1 MTQSTAGPRRR
12 NGSDS
17 RLTLTD
23 APLTRDEV
31 INRGEKAAQLL
42 GAPVM
47 TLVVQSLV
55 QEIADEWMET
65 DPKEVQ
71 KREGLH
77 AESRALARVLNRLA
91 SMSGQAMSLSEDVQR
106 AELAAQQLRANSAG
120 YGE

>member
-1 MTQSTAGPRRR
+1 
-12 NGSDS
+12 
-17 RLTLTD
+17 
-23 APLTRDEV
+23 
-31 INRGEKAAQLL
+31 
-42 GAPVM
+42 VM

>member
-1 MTQSTAGPRRR
+1 MTQNTAGPRRR

>member
-1 MTQSTAGPRRR
+1 MTQSTGGPRRR

-77 AESRALARVLNRLA
+77 AESRALARILNRLA

>member
-1 MTQSTAGPRRR
+1 MTQSTGGPRRR

>member
-1 MTQSTAGPRRR
+1 MTQSTGGPRRR

-65 DPKEVQ
+65 DAKEVQ

-77 AESRALARVLNRLA
+77 AESRALARILNRLA

>member
-1 MTQSTAGPRRR
+1 MTQSTGGPRRR

-65 DPKEVQ
+65 DAKEVQ